1 MNVSQQN
8 IDKVSAVIKIE
19 ITKADY
25 QEKVDKAL
33 RAYRQKANIPGF
45 RKGMVPMGMIQKM
58 FGKSVLAEEF
68 NKLVSESLF
77 SYIREN
83 KLNVLGEPMPV
94 ADQPEINFDG
104 QEDFTVSFDVAL
116 APEISVNLSKE
127 DCVDYYNVTVDDT
140 MVEKQCEALA
150 NRFGTQEPVEVAGE
164 KDMIRGKFVELD
176 EAGNVKEG
184 GIVVESG
191 IISPNY
197 FKNEDEKA
205 KFAGAKVGQKVIFNP
220 AKSCDNNE
228 VELASMLHIKKEE
241 AANMKSDFEVEV
253 TSILGFKPAE
263 MGQELFDNAFGKDVV
278 KTEEEYKA
286 KVREMIENQMKP
298 ESDYKFGLDARKV
311 LENKVGD
318 IQLPDALLK
327 RWLVTTGEKRTAES
341 VEEEYPKMVPDLK
354 WQLIKEQIVKDFNIK
369 VEDADILDMARKVT
383 RAQFAQYGMMNVPE
397 DLLDKYATDMLKDK
411 KMVSNIAERATEE
424 KIIATIKGAVTLNEI
439 AVSADEFYKMFET
452 K

>member
-45 RKGMVPMGMIQKM
+45 RRGMVPMGMIQKM

-77 SYIREN
+77 NYIREN

-127 DCVDYYNVTVDDT
+127 DCVNYYNVTVDDT

-164 KDMIRGKFVELD
+164 KDMIRGKFIELD
-176 EAGNVKEG
+176 EAGNVKDG

-197 FKNEDEKA
+197 FKNEDEKS
-205 KFAGAKVGQKVIFNP
+205 KFAGVKVGQKVIFNP

-327 RWLVTTGEKRTAES
+327 RWLVTTVAKRTAES
-341 VEEEYPKMVPDLK
+341 VEE
-354 WQLIKEQIVKDFNIK
+354 
-369 VEDADILDMARKVT
+369 
-383 RAQFAQYGMMNVPE
+383 
-397 DLLDKYATDMLKDK
+397 
-411 KMVSNIAERATEE
+411 
-424 KIIATIKGAVTLNEI
+424 
-439 AVSADEFYKMFET
+439 
-452 K
+452 